1 LAKHNRCRHKLP
13 PLPWPVDIWVP
24 EIGWVSSACMT
35 PAWLATSI
43 QHVDLYGDLHHP
55 VSRWQGGREGAV
67 SVGLGALV
75 DFPPGPRD
83 SLSGVFPIIVELVAD
98 GLVDPTHTFRNGQ
111 RVFCISALGRETLGT
126 WEACGSP
133 VDDD

>member
-1 LAKHNRCRHKLP
+1 VAKNNRCHHEL

-24 EIGWVSSACMT
+24 EIGWVASACMT
-35 PAWLATSI
+35 PAWLALSI
-43 QHVDLYGDLHHP
+43 QHVDLYGDLQHP
-55 VSRWQGGREGAV
+55 VSRWQGGMEGAV

-83 SLSGVFPIIVELVAD
+83 RLGGVLPTIAELVAD

-111 RVFCISALGRETLGT
+111 RVFCISAPRRVALET
-126 WEACGSP
+126 WEAFGP
-133 VDDD
+133 ADGDD